1 MRAFSELYDELDT
14 TASTHEKVDAM
25 VRYFVSAAPA
35 DAAWAAYLLSG
46 RRLGRFIGPALLHRW
61 LLEASGLPQW
71 LLDASCTSVG
81 DLGETIALLMESD
94 AARAVGGPDAPLATW
109 IDVRLLPLRD
119 ADEERQRCEI
129 VGWWRTLPY
138 RECLLLNKLLSGQLR
153 IGVSEPLLTLALAQ
167 ALQVPQ
173 AELARRMLGDWVPG
187 EAFWERLRSG
197 SVASDVA
204 APYPFLVPAPLQG
217 EPSQLGAMSEWLCEW
232 KWDGIR
238 GQLIHRDGRCFLWT
252 PVGELVTERFPEL
265 VAAAARLPQGLVLDG
280 EIVGWRDGV
289 VLPFAEL
296 QPRIGR
302 TTPTRAILERAPVR
316 FLAFDLLEE
325 HGADNRAR
333 PLAERRARLQALLD
347 AHPGIIAPS
356 PEVHGASWPELAM
369 VREQSRL
376 HGVEGLMLKSRHS
389 AYGAAGAWWSWELDP
404 RSFAA
409 VLLYAQP
416 GHGRRSD
423 VYSDYTFGVWNGDTL
438 VPVTKAYSGLS
449 EPEITELDRWIRA
462 HTQERFGPVRKVE
475 PSQVFEL
482 AFEGIAASSRHKS
495 GITLRAPRI
504 VRRTDKPATEA
515 GSLGE
520 LHEILEAHRARV

>member
-14 TASTHEKVDAM
+14 TASTHEKVDSM

-71 LLDASCTSVG
+71 LLEASCTSVG

-94 AARAVGGPDAPLATW
+94 VARTADGPDVPLATW
-109 IDVRLLPLRD
+109 IDARLLPLRD
-119 ADEERQRCEI
+119 ADEECQRREI

-153 IGVSEPLLTLALAQ
+153 IAVSEPVLTLALAQ
-167 ALQVPQ
+167 VLQVPQ
-173 AELARRMLGDWVPG
+173 VELTRRMRGDWVPG
-187 EAFWERLRSG
+187 EAFWQRLRSG
-197 SVASDVA
+197 SAASDAA
-204 APYPFLVPAPLQG
+204 APYPFHAPAPLQG
-217 EPSQLGAMSEWLCEW
+217 EPSQLGAMSEWQCEW

-238 GQLIHRDGRCFLWT
+238 AQLIHREGRCFLWT
-252 PVGELVTERFPEL
+252 RSGDLVTERFPEIG
-265 VAAAARLPQGLVLDG
+265 AAASRLPAGSVLDG
-280 EIVGWRDGV
+280 EIVAWRDGV

-302 TTPTRAILERAPVR
+302 TTPTRAILERASVR
-316 FLAFDLLEE
+316 FLAFDFLEE
-325 HGADNRAR
+325 HGADIRAR

-347 AHPGIIAPS
+347 AQQGIIAPS
-356 PEVHGASWPELAM
+356 AEVHAASWAELAM

-376 HGVEGLMLKSRHS
+376 RGVEGLLVKSRH
-389 AYGAAGAWWSWELDP
+389 APYGVEGAWWTWEVDP
-404 RSFAA
+404 RSFEA

-423 VYSDYTFGVWNGDTL
+423 LYSDYTFGVWCGDAL
-438 VPVTKAYSGLS
+438 VPVTKTYAGLS
-449 EPEITELDRWIRA
+449 EPEIAELDRWIRA
-462 HTQERFGPVRKVE
+462 HTQEKFGPVRKVE

-495 GITLRAPRI
+495 GIALRSPRI
-504 VRRTDKPATEA
+504 VRRTDKPAAEA

-520 LHEILEAHRARV
+520 LHEILESHRERA